1 MTFGTE
7 SLLTILQSGYNL
19 MLVSLLA
26 SFSLVI
32 IETFQNNYFNGFTAS
47 KAIMP
52 MQQAA
57 DSENNLEE
65 AGNLILNKG

>member
-1 MTFGTE
+1 
-7 SLLTILQSGYNL
+7 